1 MATPPEFGSG
11 LALAMTE
18 GRSLVLV
25 RPVDPELVIGLLGGP
40 VSALLAPSVD
50 DNGGHSPGLDC
61 FPPSLG
67 LGALQGS
74 RAGSALGNSQQARQ
88 ACHCDGMWEISGQRS
103 GSHPGMLVVKL
114 PRKREGP

>member
-1 MATPPEFGSG
+1 MVTSPEPFLG
-11 LALAMTE
+11 LALVVTE

-25 RPVDPELVIGLLGGP
+25 RPVDSELVIGLLGGP
-40 VSALLAPSVD
+40 VPALLAPSVD
-50 DNGGHSPGLDC
+50 DNGRHSPGLDC

-74 RAGSALGNSQQARQ
+74 RAGSAPGNSQQARQ
-88 ACHCDGMWEISGQRS
+88 ACHRDGMWEISEQGS